1 MKSVKTS
8 ELRNLNS
15 GEIETK
21 LADAREELMKLR
33 FQQVTG
39 QLTDT
44 SRLRI
49 IRRATV
55 LVRDGMIRTVGSE
68 TPIPASAQI
77 VDGKGKTLLPGL
89 FDAHTHLGVFLAE
102 QFLRDGLAFG
112 ITTELE
118 MGGEQYNPCAKE
130 KDVRRR
136 ICGQSGFPHGG
147 HGHCRSEGSPDADGG
162 PSHAD
167 TRGR

>member
-8 ELRNLNS
+8 ELRNLKS

-49 IRRATV
+49 LRREIARMQTV
-55 LVRDGMIRTVGSE
+55 LRE
-68 TPIPASAQI
+68 QP
-77 VDGKGKTLLPGL
+77 K
-89 FDAHTHLGVFLAE
+89 AE
-102 QFLRDGLAFG
+102 AAA
-112 ITTELE
+112 E
-118 MGGEQYNPCAKE
+118 GEA
-130 KDVRRR
+130 
-136 ICGQSGFPHGG
+136 
-147 HGHCRSEGSPDADGG
+147 
-162 PSHAD
+162 
-167 TRGR
+167 